1 MREDWEKIETD
12 YIAGK
17 QSYREIAQKYGLAPS
32 TVARQGKKRKWP
44 EKRAQFARKVQT
56 RKRQK
61 TAEKKASREAA
72 ALMRVEALGEEL
84 ITAME
89 QALEDKKQL
98 YRHVIETG
106 RGEQGEKVL
115 GKMDTRAL
123 KDIAVTLAGIGK
135 MLGEMGGLL
144 TAKEKEQLKL
154 AREKLALDKAR
165 EKREAA
171 RQDAGEKA
179 QEVRITFAAAAA
191 AEEEQA
197 EGAEQGEGVEEGQA
211 AERRAAAAAA
221 AWEDMSG

>member
-44 EKRAQFARKVQT
+44 EKRAQFAHKVQT

-72 ALMRVEALGEEL
+72 ALLRVEALGEEL

-89 QALEDKKQL
+89 KALEDKKQL
-98 YRHVIETG
+98 YRHVIETS
-106 RGEQGEKVL
+106 RGKQGERVL

-144 TAKEKEQLKL
+144 SPKEKEQLKL

-179 QEVRITFAAAAA
+179 QEVRITFGGAAA
-191 AEEEQA
+191 AE
-197 EGAEQGEGVEEGQA
+197 GADLAEGVEAGQA
-211 AERRAAAAAA
+211 AERRAAADAA

>member
-106 RGEQGEKVL
+106 RGKQGERVL

-144 TAKEKEQLKL
+144 TAKEKEQIKL

-165 EKREAA
+165 EKREAE

-179 QEVRITFAAAAA
+179 QEVRITFGGAAAA
-191 AEEEQA
+191 AEEQA
-197 EGAEQGEGVEEGQA
+197 EEAAEEQA
-211 AERRAAAAAA
+211 AERRAAADAA

>member
-17 QSYREIAQKYGLAPS
+17 QSYREIAQKYRLAPS

-106 RGEQGEKVL
+106 RGKQGERVL

-144 TAKEKEQLKL
+144 SPKEKEQLKL

-165 EKREAA
+165 EKREAE
-171 RQDAGEKA
+171 RQTAGEKA
-179 QEVRITFAAAAA
+179 QEVRITFGGAAAA
-191 AEEEQA
+191 AEEQA
-197 EGAEQGEGVEEGQA
+197 EEAAEEQA
-211 AERRAAAAAA
+211 AERRGAAAAA

>member
-72 ALMRVEALGEEL
+72 ALLRVEALGEEL

-106 RGEQGEKVL
+106 RGKQRERVL

-154 AREKLALDKAR
+154 AREKLAIDKAR
-165 EKREAA
+165 EKREEA

-179 QEVRITFAAAAA
+179 QEVRITFGETAAE
-191 AEEEQA
+191 EEEQA
-197 EGAEQGEGVEEGQA
+197 EGVEAGQA
-211 AERRAAAAAA
+211 AEGRGAAAAA

>member
-72 ALMRVEALGEEL
+72 ALLRVEALGEEL
-84 ITAME
+84 IAAME

-106 RGEQGEKVL
+106 RGKQGERVL

-154 AREKLALDKAR
+154 AREKLAIDKAR

-171 RQDAGEKA
+171 RQDAGAKA
-179 QEVRITFAAAAA
+179 QEVRITFGAA
-191 AEEEQA
+191 AEEEEQD
-197 EGAEQGEGVEEGQA
+197 EGAEQAEGVEEGQA
-211 AERRAAAAAA
+211 AAGRAAA